1 MPRPVEPVVKEVLK
15 KNNRGLLLR
24 KSMVSAWDAMIA
36 NYPDRAWWRR
46 KSTRAALVWEHA
58 VNNSI
63 AALHED
69 KGVFVQRHYDT
80 VSFIID
86 DVVLLRLK
94 KADIELITGNVQTLL
109 ASLFHDHRS
118 DLFGYQGL
126 QRVEAAYVLNR
137 FENAMAWVGI
147 VAREKNR
154 HLFHFEFD
162 ELSGPI
168 EMPLPFPEPPKT
180 PPEDLATVRRPDEDK
195 DKPGG
200 KGE

>member
-86 DVVLLRLK
+86 DAVLLRLK
-94 KADIELITGNVQTLL
+94 KADHCCPVNKRTN
-109 ASLFHDHRS
+109 
-118 DLFGYQGL
+118 
-126 QRVEAAYVLNR
+126 
-137 FENAMAWVGI
+137 
-147 VAREKNR
+147 
-154 HLFHFEFD
+154 
-162 ELSGPI
+162 PI
-168 EMPLPFPEPPKT
+168 
-180 PPEDLATVRRPDEDK
+180 
-195 DKPGG
+195 G
-200 KGE
+200 